1 MKKLLQKV
9 KQTLGAREFKNMDK
23 IAYSIVCSILSKAG
37 VDIWNIQKVMQG
49 LHLELRK
56 SVSVDAIIVSKE
68 NRVNQ
73 IAIQV
78 IDYLELKTNLESYL
92 ELADMYS
99 GMCRSK
105 IWIITDG
112 NNWIAYNSESKE
124 QTRIEIFVDKMQH
137 ISEFMSTYLR

>member
-1 MKKLLQKV
+1 
-9 KQTLGAREFKNMDK
+9 
-23 IAYSIVCSILSKAG
+23 
-37 VDIWNIQKVMQG
+37 MQG

-78 IDYLELKTNLESYL
+78 IDYLELKTNLQSYL
-92 ELADMYS
+92 ELTDLYS

-105 IWIITDG
+105 LWIITDG
-112 NNWIAYNSESKE
+112 NNWIAYNSETKE
-124 QTRIEIFVDKMQH
+124 QTRIEIFVDEMQH
-137 ISEFMSTYLR
+137 IADFMSTYLR

>member
-1 MKKLLQKV
+1 MKKLLQNI

-23 IAYSIVCSILSKAG
+23 IAYSIVCSVLTKAG
-37 VDIWNIQKVMQG
+37 IDIWDIQQVMQG
-49 LHLELRK
+49 LHLEK
-56 SVSVDAIIVSKE
+56 EDSVSVDAIIVSKE

-92 ELADMYS
+92 ELADLYS

-105 IWIITDG
+105 LWIITDG

-124 QTRIEIFVDKMQH
+124 QTRIEIFVDEMQH
-137 ISEFMSTYLR
+137 IADFMSTYLR

>member
-1 MKKLLQKV
+1 
-9 KQTLGAREFKNMDK
+9 
-23 IAYSIVCSILSKAG
+23 VCSVLTKAG
-37 VDIWNIQKVMQG
+37 IDIWNIQEVMQG
-49 LHLELRK
+49 LHLEIED

-78 IDYLELKTNLESYL
+78 IDHLELKTNLASYL

-99 GMCRSK
+99 GMCRTN
-105 IWIITDG
+105 IWLITDG

-124 QTRIEIFVDKMQH
+124 QTQITIFVDEMQH
-137 ISEFMSTYLR
+137 IADFMSTNLR